1 VTSRDEPVSLRILII
16 SQFYPPGWGGQ
27 QQHVQNL
34 SRALARRGH
43 RVSVAILE
51 PPADRLPLD
60 DPGVEI
66 HHLRTSV
73 QRVDRLF
80 SSPLRFAP
88 PLPDPEAMAGLRRII
103 RTERPDV
110 IHAHDWLSRSVVP
123 NVARGERPLVVTLHD
138 YSLVCAQKR
147 LVHRRA
153 PCSGPRAGKC
163 LACAIGHY
171 GRVKGPS
178 AAVGNW
184 VGSRAEQRAASMYI
198 AVSQAVA
205 DGNRLEHRGL
215 PFRVIPNFVA
225 DDIGTLPEG
234 DGPALA
240 RLPERGFLLFVGDV
254 AHDKGVE
261 TLFDAYR
268 MLVDPPPLV
277 LLGHRLLSLENMP
290 RGVLSLGVASPATV
304 MAAWRRSLAGVVPSI
319 YPDPCPTVVM
329 EAMAA
334 GRPLVAARNGGIPDL
349 IDDGR
354 TGLLVPHSDPA
365 ALARALQRLLTSPDL
380 RRRMSDAARLTFQR
394 FTATSVVP
402 RIEQVYVETL
412 SA

>member
-1 VTSRDEPVSLRILII
+1 MI

-27 QQHVQNL
+27 QQYVRNL
-34 SRALARRGH
+34 SRALVGRGH

-51 PPADRLPLD
+51 PPADLQPTD

-66 HHLRTSV
+66 HQLRTSV

-80 SSPLRFAP
+80 SSSRRFAP
-88 PLPDPEAMAGLRRII
+88 PLADPEAAAALRRII

-110 IHAHDWLSRSVVP
+110 IHAHDWLSRSGVP
-123 NVARGERPLVVTLHD
+123 SLVRGERPLVVTLHD

-153 PCSGPRAGKC
+153 PCSGPGAGKC
-163 LACAIGHY
+163 LACTTDHY
-171 GRVKGPS
+171 GHFKGPPT
-178 AAVGNW
+178 AFGNW
-184 VGSRAEQRAASMYI
+184 VGSRSEQRGAGMYI

-205 DGNRLEHRGL
+205 DGNRLERRGL

-225 DDIGTLPEG
+225 DDIGTLPEVES
-234 DGPALA
+234 PALA
-240 RLPERGFLLFVGDV
+240 RLPDRGFLLFVGDI

-261 TLFDAYR
+261 TLLEAYR
-268 MLVDPPPLV
+268 TLDRPPPLV
-277 LLGHRLLSLENMP
+277 LIGHRFLSLENAP
-290 RGVLSLGVASPATV
+290 RGVLSLGVVSLATV

-319 YPDPCPTVVM
+319 VPDSCPTVVM
-329 EAMAA
+329 EAMAV
-334 GRPLVAARNGGIPDL
+334 GRPLVGTRNGGIPDL

-354 TGLLVPHSDPA
+354 TGILVPHSDPA
-365 ALARALQRLLTSPDL
+365 ALARALQRLLTCPEL
-380 RRRMSDAARLTFQR
+380 RRRMSDAARLKFKQ
-394 FTATSVVP
+394 FTASSVVP
-402 RIEQVYVETL
+402 RIEQVYRETL